1 MCKEE
6 NVSRF
11 PDLHESTFNNERNYV
26 ISEVWD
32 LLRIIKTKLVENT
45 YNGVLLL
52 SVFLNILI
60 QRLKTSFILNMF

>member
-1 MCKEE
+1 MLADFQICMR
-6 NVSRF
+6 V
-11 PDLHESTFNNERNYV
+11 PLTMLHKKQTMLYQRYFS
-26 ISEVWD
+26 WD

-60 QRLKTSFILNMF
+60 QRFKTSFILNMF